1 MSEAIV
7 KNSEVV
13 KTSVLYNNV
22 RVTDSEIDGNCTIG
36 DNTSVLK
43 SKIGYGVIIN
53 RNCAIDQSEIGFGSY
68 LNQNDTVKKS
78 IIGKFCCISWNV
90 TIYSGENHNFNAP
103 SMYTSYHWKHLFGST
118 SIPNKKELSKTIIGN
133 DVWIGNGAIIING
146 VKVGDGAIIGAG
158 AVVTKD
164 VPPYCVVA
172 GVPARIIKKRFSDEI
187 INQLL
192 DIQWWNW
199 PVDVIK
205 NHEMLLRGQDLTPEN
220 LVVMKQISTSIE
232 HEYNR

>member
-1 MSEAIV
+1 MSEAIE
-7 KNSEVV
+7 KNSNVD

-22 RVTDSEIDGNCTIG
+22 RVTDSKIDGNCTIG

-118 SIPNKKELSKTIIGN
+118 FVSNKNEVSKTIIGN
-133 DVWIGNGAIIING
+133 DVWIGNGAIVING

-164 VPPYCVVA
+164 VPPYSVVA
-172 GVPARIIKKRFSDEI
+172 GVPAKIIRKRFSDEI
-187 INQLL
+187 INLLL

-199 PVDVIK
+199 PAEVIK
-205 NHEMLLRGQDLTPEN
+205 ENELLLRGQDLTPES
-220 LVVMKQISTSIE
+220 LVLLKKISTSIKNE
-232 HEYNR
+232 SNR